1 MNADAGAARRPAS
14 ASPRGAPATTRAARP
29 AGRADA
35 GVEAR
40 AARGVPADLD
50 EAVIAAQAGSDA
62 GYNYLYEMINPRLL
76 RYLRAFVADEA
87 EDVAMETWSQVCRDL
102 HRFHGDGDG
111 FSGWI
116 STIGRNR
123 ALDHLR
129 AQGRR
134 PTDYVAPETL
144 HDLAGSHDTAN
155 QAIESTSTAEAVA
168 MIASL
173 PPDQAEAVLLR
184 VVMGLDAKAAGRVLG
199 KRPGAVRTSA
209 YRGLKTLAARLE
221 SDQL

>member
-1 MNADAGAARRPAS
+1 MGELSVNADAGAARRSASPTRGTRGKPAS
-14 ASPRGAPATTRAARP
+14 ARAGHP
-29 AGRADA
+29 DA
-35 GVEAR
+35 G
-40 AARGVPADLD
+40 AASRTVPADLD
-50 EAVIAAQAGSDA
+50 EAVIAAQAGSEA
-62 GYNYLYEMINPRLL
+62 GFVFIYNLIHPRLL
-76 RYLRAFVADEA
+76 RYLRAFVGDEA
-87 EDVAMETWSQVCRDL
+87 EDIAMEAWSQVCRDL

-111 FSGWI
+111 LSGWI

-134 PTDYVAPETL
+134 PTDYVPPETL
-144 HDLAGSHDTAN
+144 HDLPGSHDTAN
-155 QAIESTSTAEAVA
+155 QAVESTSTAAAVA

-184 VVMGLDAKAAGRVLG
+184 TVMGLDAKAAGRVLG

-209 YRGLKTLAARLE
+209 YRGLKTLAARLDP
-221 SDQL
+221 DQL